1 VGKKEGAALPLFS
14 KYLAFYLFPL
24 FFNIII
30 IIIIIITKKKLIIIV
45 IIITIKMRR
54 KKIKKNGQKDTR
66 TKNSQMRYF
75 KILFFRIFLEK

>member
-30 IIIIIITKKKLIIIV
+30 IIITKKN
-45 IIITIKMRR
+45 
-54 KKIKKNGQKDTR
+54 KKNNNNSNNNNNKDEKEKNKEKR
-66 TKNSQMRYF
+66 TKGYSDQKFTNE
-75 KILFFRIFLEK
+75 IF